1 MKTPILLTDLVGIW
15 ILKNDKGYENLLKM
29 FCKEHNLDFKIFY
42 KKREEFLSKYRN
54 LARVGKINYYEFEEK
69 IFKQIDKKNYKKLA
83 RKYIKFEIKNCKMFL
98 KVDKNVKN
106 VLRKLKKMGI
116 KIIGI
121 TDAIK
126 PNKLKK
132 EELKVLGISKYFD
145 KIYSSHD
152 LKCEKPEA
160 FKHFKNLVDKT
171 VFLGHDD
178 DEILGASKFG
188 FLTIGLKNEK
198 ANIMIR
204 SLKQLVEVLQKFRVN
219 FATS

>member
-15 ILKNDKGYENLLKM
+15 ILKNDKGYENLLKK
-29 FCKEHNLDFKIFY
+29 FCKEYDLNFEVLY
-42 KKREEFLSKYRN
+42 KTREEFLSKYRK
-54 LARVGKINYYEFEEK
+54 LVRVGKINYYEFEEK

-83 RKYIKFEIKNCKMFL
+83 REYIKFEIKNCKMFL
-98 KVDKNVKN
+98 KLNKNAKN
-106 VLRKLKKMGI
+106 VLRELKRIGI

-132 EELKVLGISKYFD
+132 EELKILGILKYFD

-160 FKHFKNLVDKT
+160 FKHFKNLVDRA

-178 DEILGASKFG
+178 DEILGAMSYG
-188 FLTIGLKNEK
+188 FLTIGLKNER
-198 ANIMIR
+198 ANIMIK
-204 SLKQLVEVLQKFRVN
+204 SLNQLAEILKRIK
-219 FATS
+219 ADYR

>member
-1 MKTPILLTDLVGIW
+1 LVGIW

-29 FCKEHNLDFKIFY
+29 FCKERNLDFKIFY
-42 KKREEFLSKYRN
+42 KKREDFLSKYRK
-54 LARVGKINYYEFEEK
+54 LVRVGKINYYEFEEK

-83 RKYIKFEIKNCKMFL
+83 REYIKFEIKNCKMFL
-98 KVDKNVKN
+98 KLDKNAKN

-126 PNKLKK
+126 PSKLKK

-160 FKHFKNLVDKT
+160 FKHFKNLVDRAA
-171 VFLGHDD
+171 FLGHDD
-178 DEILGASKFG
+178 DELLGAMSYC
-188 FLTIGLKNEK
+188 FLTIGLKNK
-198 ANIMIR
+198 RANIMIK
-204 SLKQLVEVLQKFRVN
+204 SLNQLAEILKRIEVNYR
-219 FATS
+219 